1 MVTDLEPNHYGCS
14 PSPPGH
20 DLGLTSAHSSPT
32 SLAPAAH
39 KRVVASRS
47 PFGTLVK
54 DLNIRPE
61 TLKQCQEAIGNTLK
75 QICIRK
81 DFLNKTQ
88 KAQHQRETMNK
99 WDFIKLKSFCTA
111 RETVTRLKRAQGMG
125 ENLWQL
131 LI

>member
-1 MVTDLEPNHYGCS
+1 MTWAS
-14 PSPPGH
+14 PAPTAAPIIGTSSTQESCPFQVP
-20 DLGLTSAHSSPT
+20 LGN
-32 SLAPAAH
+32 
-39 KRVVASRS
+39 
-47 PFGTLVK
+47 LVK

-61 TLKQCQEAIGNTLK
+61 TLKQCQEAIGNTLE

-81 DFLNKTQ
+81 DFLNQTQ

-99 WDFIKLKSFCTA
+99 WDCIKLKSFCTA
-111 RETVTRLKRAQGMG
+111 RETVTRLKRAHGMG